1 MNRKMH
7 LGLSLAAGLL
17 GGLLSHYVAPEMVH
31 AAQVAPAPPPKEVR
45 AENFV
50 LVNGDGSPAGLFGF
64 DLNGRPIIKL
74 FDRTG
79 KVVWSTDIRAAN
91 SKPLAVN
98 EEK

>member
-1 MNRKMH
+1 MNRKVH

-17 GGLLSHYVAPEMVH
+17 GGVLSHYVAPEMVH
-31 AAQVAPAPPPKEVR
+31 AAQVAPVPPPKEMR
-45 AENFV
+45 AQSFV
-50 LVNGDGSPAGLFGF
+50 LVNSDGSPAGLFGF
-64 DLNGRPIIKL
+64 DRAGRPNIEL

>member
-1 MNRKMH
+1 MNRTVQ

-31 AAQVAPAPPPKEVR
+31 AAQVAPAPPPKEIR
-45 AENFV
+45 AQTFV
-50 LVNGDGSPAGLFGF
+50 LVHGDGSPAGLFGV
-64 DLNGRPIIKL
+64 DLNGRANIEL
-74 FDRTG
+74 FDRAG
-79 KVVWSTDIRAAN
+79 KVIWSTDARAN